1 MKDNI
6 IINIKGEGSLVL
18 KEKTT
23 LEDLVKELKK
33 ENSVI
38 AAKVNGEL
46 VELSTVLK
54 EDSEVELVDLQN
66 IDGARIYRSGL
77 KFLYIT
83 AVKEL
88 FGLRTNVE
96 LKHSLDKGIYTRI
109 NINVNESIVDKIKE
123 KMTELVNKNLKIEKV
138 STNKK
143 DAIKYF
149 DSVNENEK
157 SAIYKQVT
165 DEVVTLYSLL
175 DYYNY
180 FYTNMP
186 SRTGILKYF
195 DLTLTKDGGVMLEY
209 PRKEDMIIPPY
220 THIGAVLKVFDE
232 YEKWSKLL
240 EVNYVSEVNKIVI
253 DGKIKEFIELNEIKQ
268 NSDLNSI
275 ANEIE
280 KNLDNIKVVLI
291 AGPSSSGKTTTS
303 KKLSLYLKGK
313 GINSFVLSTDDFFLE
328 RKNTPKNEK
337 GEYLF
342 DIPEAIDIELFNQ
355 KLNDLLEKKE
365 TLLPTYNFLT
375 GEKEYKGKPVKLKE
389 KDLIIIEGI
398 HTLNDLLTSSID
410 RKNKYKIYISPFT
423 PLGLDRHNHVST
435 LDLRLIRRLV
445 RDYRTRGYSA
455 IETLKNWTVV
465 NQSEEKYIFPYQKEA
480 DTVLNTALIYEL
492 GVLKTYAVPILY
504 SVDYKNEYYM
514 EAQRIINFLRY
525 FLDIPESALPNTALL
540 REFVGGGY
548 FE

>member
-342 DIPEAIDIELFNQ
+342 DITEAIDI
-355 KLNDLLEKKE
+355 
-365 TLLPTYNFLT
+365 
-375 GEKEYKGKPVKLKE
+375 
-389 KDLIIIEGI
+389 
-398 HTLNDLLTSSID
+398 
-410 RKNKYKIYISPFT
+410 
-423 PLGLDRHNHVST
+423 
-435 LDLRLIRRLV
+435 
-445 RDYRTRGYSA
+445 
-455 IETLKNWTVV
+455 
-465 NQSEEKYIFPYQKEA
+465 
-480 DTVLNTALIYEL
+480 
-492 GVLKTYAVPILY
+492 
-504 SVDYKNEYYM
+504 
-514 EAQRIINFLRY
+514 
-525 FLDIPESALPNTALL
+525 
-540 REFVGGGY
+540 
-548 FE
+548 

>member
-1 MKDNI
+1 
-6 IINIKGEGSLVL
+6 
-18 KEKTT
+18 
-23 LEDLVKELKK
+23 
-33 ENSVI
+33 
-38 AAKVNGEL
+38 
-46 VELSTVLK
+46 
-54 EDSEVELVDLQN
+54 
-66 IDGARIYRSGL
+66 
-77 KFLYIT
+77 
-83 AVKEL
+83 
-88 FGLRTNVE
+88 
-96 LKHSLDKGIYTRI
+96 
-109 NINVNESIVDKIKE
+109 
-123 KMTELVNKNLKIEKV
+123 MTELVNKNLKIEKV
-138 STNKK
+138 SVNKK

-280 KNLDNIKVVLI
+280 KNLENIKVVLI

-398 HTLNDLLTSSID
+398 HTLNDVLTSSID

-455 IETLKNWTVV
+455 SETLKNWTVV
-465 NQSEEKYIFPYQKEA
+465 NQSEERYIFPYQKEA

>member
-109 NINVNESIVDKIKE
+109 NINVNEDIISKIKE

-138 STNKK
+138 SVNKK

-328 RKNTPKNEK
+328 RKDTPKNEK

-365 TLLPTYNFLT
+365 TLLPTYNR
-375 GEKEYKGKPVKLKE
+375 
-389 KDLIIIEGI
+389 
-398 HTLNDLLTSSID
+398 
-410 RKNKYKIYISPFT
+410 RK
-423 PLGLDRHNHVST
+423 RV
-435 LDLRLIRRLV
+435 
-445 RDYRTRGYSA
+445 
-455 IETLKNWTVV
+455 
-465 NQSEEKYIFPYQKEA
+465 QK
-480 DTVLNTALIYEL
+480 
-492 GVLKTYAVPILY
+492 
-504 SVDYKNEYYM
+504 
-514 EAQRIINFLRY
+514 
-525 FLDIPESALPNTALL
+525 
-540 REFVGGGY
+540 
-548 FE
+548 